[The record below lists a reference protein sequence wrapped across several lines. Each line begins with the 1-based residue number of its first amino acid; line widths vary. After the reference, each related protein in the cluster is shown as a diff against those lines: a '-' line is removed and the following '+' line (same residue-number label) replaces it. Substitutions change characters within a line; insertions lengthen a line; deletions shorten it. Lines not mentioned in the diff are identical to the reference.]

1 MAPLRLP
8 LSGEENELQ
17 QSNRVFLKL
26 TIDFYPLSLL
36 INEALFIGVS
46 SELTLINQDLAYSQ
60 LQKSTQLFVPHIL
73 EGLIRKKLFLD
84 AKKIAICFR
93 YLPYFLHSLELVIH
107 KVLEDEAN
115 NSSLTESEQILADV
129 VKFIE
134 AFPEYLKIILHCTR
148 KSEVAVWPHLFKIV
162 GDSCKLFE
170 KCLSLNDLET
180 AASYLVVLQNTEKL
194 KLCQKYANMLLKA
207 SLKSCEW
214 DLVKEIIRFLSAIDP
229 NDLEDELFDQ
239 STDSK
244 YNESPEKMVKGTKSP
259 ISPTSSVST
268 ADEVGQQKT
277 PKRTPVKSRCYSSV
291 DYQINIQT
299 IQNTVYEHAYFLL
312 SNYRMKQLFGMFS
325 NLNGFS
331 IKKWL
336 QQYHGKRVVTNYV
349 MALSSLHFDFNWP
362 YPILINQFKKSKF

>member
-1 MAPLRLP
+1 M
-8 LSGEENELQ
+8 
-17 QSNRVFLKL
+17 KL
-26 TIDFYPLSLL
+26 AINFYPLSLL
-36 INEALFIGVS
+36 INEALFIGVT

-60 LQKSTQLFVPHIL
+60 LQKATQLFIPHMI

-84 AKKIAICFR
+84 AKKISICYR

-115 NSSLTESEQILADV
+115 SSMDVSEQILKDV
-129 VKFIE
+129 VQFVE
-134 AFPEYLKIILHCTR
+134 TFPEYLKIILHCTR
-148 KSEVAVWPHLFKIV
+148 KSEVAVWPHLFSIV

-244 YNESPEKMVKGTKSP
+244 YHESPDKMPKSSKSP
-259 ISPTSSVST
+259 LSPQTSTST
-268 ADEVGQQKT
+268 VDENAQQQKT
-277 PKRTPVKSRCYSSV
+277 PKQNRTPKSRCYSSV

-299 IQNTVYEHAYFLL
+299 ISNTVYEHAYFLL
-312 SNYRMKQLFGMFS
+312 SNYRMKQLFGMFA

-331 IKKWL
+331 IKRWL
-336 QQYHGKRVVTNYV
+336 QQYQGKRVVANYV
-349 MALSSLHFDFNWP
+349 MALSGLHFDFNWP
-362 YPILINQFKKSKF
+362 YPILINQFKKSNLMKSFLEH